1 MGREGSGVDTSASQ
15 ICKTHVVQNLRRI
28 GVQDNQNEQHNRKRN
43 QEAKQA
49 AKNGGQRSHG
59 KQRERCQNQSH
70 ESAQFNGYKPIIDG
84 SFFHCE
90 QHDIA
95 DENEP
100 TVLKVDHVQNCVC
113 NYDPDEEHQPEIEQE
128 FLFDLFSH
136 FHFLQ
141 SGSGGQ
147 FSV

>member
-1 MGREGSGVDTSASQ
+1 MNSTIARGIRKPNRLPRTEVNAVTASSVSAVR
-15 ICKTHVVQNLRRI
+15 T
-28 GVQDNQNEQHNRKRN
+28 
-43 QEAKQA
+43 
-49 AKNGGQRSHG
+49 
-59 KQRERCQNQSH
+59 
-70 ESAQFNGYKPIIDG
+70 NGYKPIIDG